1 MSDETFD
8 FEKMICFALYST
20 ANAMV
25 RNYSEPLKLSKTTY
39 PQLLVMTALWGNN
52 DVSVSQISERTLFD
66 LGTLT
71 PILKRMEA
79 KGFIVIYQDPSDRR
93 VRKVKLTAS
102 GNRFKS
108 EASSIFEIMRCTV
121 SLSKEEQ
128 KSILQVCEKIK
139 KSLNQGNTIIES

>member
-1 MSDETFD
+1 MNDETFD

-79 KGFIVIYQDPSDRR
+79 KGFIVIYQDLSDRR

-108 EASSIFEIMRCTV
+108 EAGSIFEIMRCTV

-128 KSILQVCEKIK
+128 KSILHVCEKIK
-139 KSLNQGNTIIES
+139 KSLNQGNAITES